1 MNGSMKRFLFLLLAG
16 AGLTFLPGRAAEI
29 SGRVFRDMNGNGRLD
44 RGERVLRD
52 VGITDGDTIVWSD
65 RNGRYRLSTEP
76 GRVLSPILPDGYV
89 VTAGGLQNR
98 GCYCVDGNAATA
110 DFGLCPVKTSSDFRL
125 AVLGDIQVDT
135 PEQLELARQT
145 VIGEIAGRNDLDG
158 VMHMGDLVNDDPS
171 LLEAATGALGL
182 LPQPIWTVIGNHD
195 LDIRVRPRTGTEFR
209 KRVGSD
215 ITAFFRGNCC
225 FVLLNN
231 VEAASDN
238 LSDAQLRFLQQLVGK
253 ASKKTLFVLCQH
265 VPMARM
271 KNREAIFSLLGGH
284 RVLILSA
291 HAHTVF
297 RREWSDRISE
307 VSVGAC
313 CGSWWTGECDPWGI
327 PAALQQCGTPRGYFL
342 FDFRNGEYLFRFK
355 GIGLDAGVQA
365 DLWVA
370 GVDSTDRKIEP
381 LNEEPA
387 GRLLLNVYGGGEA
400 TSVEYSVD
408 GIQWR
413 AMERVERVAPAVLRV
428 IYMNYN
434 GGYPTGFARRTPLR
448 RRTASPHLWEA
459 QLPDSLLSGDRWLHF
474 RVSDTRGLES
484 FELRRALGS
493 CPEWRKDVSR

>member
-1 MNGSMKRFLFLLLAG
+1 MKRFLFLLLAG
-16 AGLTFLPGRAAEI
+16 AGLTLLPGRAAEI
-29 SGRVFRDMNGNGRLD
+29 SGRIFRDANGNGRLD

-76 GRVLSPILPDGYV
+76 GRVLSPILPDGYAV
-89 VTAGGLQNR
+89 AAGGLQNR
-98 GCYCVDGNAATA
+98 GGYFVGGDAATA
-110 DFGLCPVKTSSDFRL
+110 DFGLCPVKVSSGFRV

-145 VIGEIAGRNDLDG
+145 VIGEVAGRDDLAE
-158 VMHMGDLVNDDPS
+158 VIHMGDLVNDDPS
-171 LLEAATGALGL
+171 LLEPAVGALGL
-182 LPQPIWTVIGNHD
+182 LPQPVWTVIGNHD
-195 LDIRVRPRTGTEFR
+195 LDVKVSPRTSRSFR
-209 KRVGSD
+209 TAAGCDV
-215 ITAFFRGNCC
+215 TAFFRGNCC

-231 VEAASDN
+231 VEAASDG
-238 LSDAQLRFLQQLVGK
+238 LPEAQLRFLRQLVGK
-253 ASKKTLFVLCQH
+253 APKKTLFVLCQH

-271 KNREAIFSLLGGH
+271 KNREAIFSLMGEH

-327 PAALQQCGTPRGYFL
+327 PVALQQCGTPRGYFL
-342 FDFRNGEYLFRFK
+342 FDFRGGEYLFRFK
-355 GIGLDAGVQA
+355 GIGMDAGVQA

-370 GVDSTDRKIEP
+370 GADSTDRRIEP

-387 GRLLLNVYGGGEA
+387 GRLLLNVYGGGE
-400 TSVEYSVD
+400 TTTVEYSLD
-408 GIQWR
+408 GEQWR

-428 IYMNYN
+428 VYMNRN
-434 GGYPTGFARRTPLR
+434 GGYPTGFSRRTPLR
-448 RRTASPHLWEA
+448 QRAASPHLWQA
-459 QLPDSLLSGDRWLHF
+459 QLPDSLLAGDRWLSV
-474 RVSDTRGLES
+474 RVSDTRGLEP
-484 FELRRALGS
+484 FEFRRALGS
-493 CPEWRKDVSR
+493 CPEWSGKAGR